1 MIIAAPR
8 TKGYLTRG
16 QALHEDS
23 PDASCST
30 VHDGQCSTNS
40 NKIKVKMMRY
50 ALLTSISKKNDSNK
64 HQTSNSHN
72 SKDKNVFKISP

>member
-1 MIIAAPR
+1 
-8 TKGYLTRG
+8 
-16 QALHEDS
+16 
-23 PDASCST
+23 
-30 VHDGQCSTNS
+30 
-40 NKIKVKMMRY
+40 MMKY

>member
-1 MIIAAPR
+1 M
-8 TKGYLTRG
+8 
-16 QALHEDS
+16 HEDS
-23 PDASCST
+23 PDASYST
-30 VHDGQCSTNS
+30 VHDGQCSMNA
-40 NKIKVKMMRY
+40 NKIKVKMMKY